1 MELKLKMDLFPEIER
16 KGESGTTSNG
26 PWQAI
31 VFGGEVAVVAV
42 VVVVDVDDVVTMLLF
57 LMAHD

>member
-1 MELKLKMDLFPEIER
+1 MELKLKMDLFPEIEK
-16 KGESGTTSNG
+16 KGESGATSNG

-31 VFGGEVAVVAV
+31 VFGGEVAVDV
-42 VVVVDVDDVVTMLLF
+42 VVVVDVDDVVTMLLL